1 MVSLGVKM
9 IKFTEEHE
17 MVRKMVRDFARNEMA
32 PIAIEIDENERFAE
46 ETFKKMAELQLLG
59 LPFSEEYGG
68 PGFDLISYVIALEE
82 FAKVC
87 ASTTLSYSAHISLCS
102 TPIDLFGTHKQ
113 KRKYLTPLAKG
124 EKIGAFGL
132 TEPGAGSDAGGTQTT
147 AKENDDHYLL
157 NGSKVF
163 ITNAEYAEIFV
174 ITAVTDKGKG
184 ARGVSSF
191 IVEKGTEGF
200 EIGKKE
206 KKLGMRGSPT
216 SMLHFSNVK
225 VPKENLL
232 GKLNE
237 GYKQFLITLDG
248 GRIGIGAQA
257 LGLAKAA
264 YEKAMQYAHDR
275 EQFGKK
281 LIDFQAIQ
289 FKLADMV
296 MKIQASEQLIY
307 NAAWLRNEKLPH
319 KKEASI
325 AKLFAS
331 EAAMDI
337 TKDAIQIH
345 GGYGYVQEY
354 EVERYWRDA
363 KLMEI
368 GEGTS
373 EVQRM
378 VIFREALKE
387 FNKI

>member
-1 MVSLGVKM
+1 M

-17 MVRKMVRDFARNEMA
+17 MVRKMVRDFASKEMA

-59 LPFSEEYGG
+59 MPFEEEFGG
-68 PGFDLISYVIALEE
+68 AGFDLISYVITLEE
-82 FAKVC
+82 LAKVC

-102 TPIDLFGTHKQ
+102 TPIDLFGTDEQ

-124 EKIGAFGL
+124 EKLGAFGL

-147 AKENDDHYLL
+147 AEEMNDHFLL

-163 ITNAEYAEIFV
+163 ITNAAYAEIFV
-174 ITAVTDKGKG
+174 VTAVTDKGKG

-191 IVEKGTEGF
+191 ILEKGTEGF

-216 SMLHFSNVK
+216 SMLHFTNVK

-232 GKLNE
+232 GNINE

-248 GRIGIGAQA
+248 GRIGIAAQA
-257 LGLAKAA
+257 LGIAKAA
-264 YEKAMQYAHDR
+264 YQKTMQYAHDR

-289 FKLADMV
+289 FKIADMV
-296 MKIQASEQLIY
+296 TKIQAAEELIY
-307 NAAWLRNEKLPH
+307 NAASLRNEKKPH

-325 AKLFAS
+325 AKLFTS
-331 EAAMDI
+331 EAAMEI

-387 FNKI
+387 FNKR